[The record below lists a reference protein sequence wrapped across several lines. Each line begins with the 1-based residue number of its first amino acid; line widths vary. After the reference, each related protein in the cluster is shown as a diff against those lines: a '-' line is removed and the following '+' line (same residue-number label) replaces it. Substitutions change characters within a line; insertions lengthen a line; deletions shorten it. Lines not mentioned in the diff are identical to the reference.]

1 VLASYWY
8 LGKRFVSQLLGKQ
21 PTRLMR
27 YTDDIKKVETVN
39 IFRLRQN
46 SVLSFIFYKFFTFRG
61 IEFE

>member
-1 VLASYWY
+1 
-8 LGKRFVSQLLGKQ
+8 
-21 PTRLMR
+21 MR